1 MRPYLVENAF
11 SVLHRRSPGQ
21 SGANEVA
28 RAAQINGA
36 DIAWRRSR
44 GAAYEHAHAAIRA
57 LHPLA
62 VPLSVGRDELRH
74 QRQVNPQK
82 AWEGHDINDVP
93 ALSIAVPTATWW

>member
-1 MRPYLVENAF
+1 M
-11 SVLHRRSPGQ
+11 HRRSSGQ

-44 GAAYEHAHAAIRA
+44 GAAYEHAHAAIHAIHAIHA

-62 VPLSVGRDELRH
+62 DPLVVIATGSIIVCLGR
-74 QRQVNPQK
+74 PY
-82 AWEGHDINDVP
+82 
-93 ALSIAVPTATWW
+93 AVRRLGRLES